1 MTFKLPKLKAPKT
14 PTVGSWWDDVVDGLT
29 DAEKAA
35 EKAATDA
42 ANAAAK
48 AATDA
53 ANAAAKA
60 AQDALDEAAR
70 LAQEAADEAARL
82 AKEATFAAAI
92 AAAQAAAD
100 AIEKAA
106 NDAAQAATDITNA
119 AIASAAAVL
128 DMSVDAVTDG
138 VNEAIKDINETVLEP
153 VAQASVDALGAA
165 AAAANLAVDEFEAGC
180 VVAAV
185 AIEAGAVQV
194 EEGLVAIGEYLESHA
209 CNIALGGLITGAFA
223 GMLNNPATEAETTA
237 MFAPLSA
244 ATAATMVASA
254 VEEVAYR
261 AVSAT
266 IASAM
271 VEVVWVIPE
280 VRKGVG
286 KSKDALVASVAFL
299 VQCMVQSAPW
309 ALLSPQTASVAVA
322 GLVGYVVS
330 SLVCDGTL
338 PGMES

>member
-1 MTFKLPKLKAPKT
+1 MTFKMPKLKAPKT
-14 PTVGSWWDDVVDGLT
+14 PSVGSWWDDVVDGLT

-82 AKEATFAAAI
+82 AKEA
-92 AAAQAAAD
+92 AD

-106 NDAAQAATDITNA
+106 NDAAQAATDISNA
-119 AIASAAAVL
+119 AIASAASVL
-128 DMSVDAVTDG
+128 NMTVDAVNHG
-138 VNEAIKDINETVLEP
+138 VNDAIKDINETVLEP
-153 VAQASVDALGAA
+153 VAEASVGALTAA
-165 AAAANLAVDEFEAGC
+165 ADSANLVVAEFEAGC

-223 GMLNNPATEAETTA
+223 GMLNNPATEAETMA
-237 MFAPLSA
+237 MFTPLSA

-299 VQCMVQSAPW
+299 VQCMVQTTPW

-330 SLVCDGTL
+330 GLVCDGTL

>member
-1 MTFKLPKLKAPKT
+1 MTFKLPKLKAPTT
-14 PTVGSWWDDVVDGLT
+14 PTLGNWWDDVVDGVT

-35 EKAATDA
+35 EKAAKDA
-42 ANAAAK
+42 ADAVAK

-53 ANAAAKA
+53 SNAATKA
-60 AQDALDEAAR
+60 AQDAFEEAER
-70 LAQEAADEAARL
+70 LAEEAEQATIDAAK
-82 AKEATFAAAI
+82 AF
-92 AAAQAAAD
+92 AD
-100 AIEKAA
+100 ALAKAA

-119 AIASAAAVL
+119 AVASAAGVL
-128 DMSVDAVTDG
+128 DMSVDAVNAGIDG
-138 VNEAIKDINETVLEP
+138 CIQDINETVLEP
-153 VAQASVDALGAA
+153 VAQVSVDALVEAA
-165 AAAANLAVDEFEAGC
+165 DACLDLAVDEFEAGC
-180 VVAAV
+180 IVAAV

-286 KSKDALVASVAFL
+286 KSKDTLVASVAFL
-299 VQCMVQSAPW
+299 IQCMVQSSPW

>member
-1 MTFKLPKLKAPKT
+1 MAFKLPKLKAPKT
-14 PTVGSWWDDVVDGLT
+14 PTLGNWWDDVVDGVT

-60 AQDALDEAAR
+60 AQDALDEAAK

-82 AKEATFAAAI
+82 AKE
-92 AAAQAAAD
+92 AAD

-128 DMSVDAVTDG
+128 DMSVDAVNAG

-153 VAQASVDALGAA
+153 VAQASVDALGDA

-286 KSKDALVASVAFL
+286 HSKDALVASVAFL
-299 VQCMVQSAPW
+299 VQCMVQTTPW

>member
-1 MTFKLPKLKAPKT
+1 MAFKMPKLKAPKT
-14 PTVGSWWDDVVDGLT
+14 PTLGNWWDDVVDGVT

-53 ANAAAKA
+53 ANAATKA
-60 AQDALDEAAR
+60 AQDAFEEAER
-70 LAQEAADEAARL
+70 LAEEAEQATYDAAK
-82 AKEATFAAAI
+82 AF
-92 AAAQAAAD
+92 AD
-100 AIEKAA
+100 ALAKAA
-106 NDAAQAATDITNA
+106 NDAAQAATDISNA
-119 AIASAAAVL
+119 AIASAAGIL
-128 DMSVDAVTDG
+128 DITVEDVTDG
-138 VNEAIKDINETVLEP
+138 VNQAIKDINETVLEP
-153 VAQASVDALGAA
+153 IAQVSVDALVEAA
-165 AAAANLAVDEFEAGC
+165 DARLDLAVDEFKAGC

-209 CNIALGGLITGAFA
+209 CNLALGGLITGAFA
-223 GMLNNPATEAETTA
+223 GMLNTPASEVETTA

-244 ATAATMVASA
+244 ATADTMVASA

-266 IASAM
+266 VASAM
-271 VEVVWVIPE
+271 VEVVWTIPD

-286 KSKDALVASVAFL
+286 HSKDALVASVAFL
-299 VQCMVQSAPW
+299 IQCMVQTTPW

>member
-1 MTFKLPKLKAPKT
+1 MAFKMPKLKAPKT
-14 PTVGSWWDDVVDGLT
+14 PSVGSWWDDVVDGLT

-60 AQDALDEAAR
+60 AQDALDEAAK

-82 AKEATFAAAI
+82 AKE
-92 AAAQAAAD
+92 AAD

-106 NDAAQAATDITNA
+106 NDAAQAATDISNA
-119 AIASAAAVL
+119 AIASAASVL
-128 DMSVDAVTDG
+128 NMTVDAVNDG
-138 VNEAIKDINETVLEP
+138 VNDAIKDINETVLEP
-153 VAQASVDALGAA
+153 VAEATVNTFAEAA
-165 AAAANLAVDEFEAGC
+165 AVYSISVDEFEAGC

-237 MFAPLSA
+237 MFTPLSA

-299 VQCMVQSAPW
+299 VQCMVQTTPW

>member
-1 MTFKLPKLKAPKT
+1 MTFKMPKLKAPKT
-14 PTVGSWWDDVVDGLT
+14 PALGNWWDDVVDGVT

-35 EKAATDA
+35 EKAAKDA
-42 ANAAAK
+42 ADAVAK

-82 AKEATFAAAI
+82 AQEAAD
-92 AAAQAAAD
+92 AAQAAAD
-100 AIEKAA
+100 AFAKAA
-106 NDAAQAATDITNA
+106 TDAANAAADITNA
-119 AIASAAAVL
+119 AIASAAGVL
-128 DMSVDAVTDG
+128 NMTVDAVNAG
-138 VNEAIKDINETVLEP
+138 VANCINDINETVLEP
-153 VAQASVDALGAA
+153 IAQASVDALDNAA
-165 AAAANLAVDEFEAGC
+165 YESGLALNEFEAGC

-185 AIEAGAVQV
+185 AIEAGAVKV
-194 EEGLVAIGEYLESHA
+194 EQGLVEIGEYLESHA

-223 GMLNNPATEAETTA
+223 GMLNNPATEVETTA
-237 MFAPLSA
+237 MFTPLSA

-254 VEEVAYR
+254 VEEIAYR

-286 KSKDALVASVAFL
+286 KSKDTLVA
-299 VQCMVQSAPW
+299 
-309 ALLSPQTASVAVA
+309 
-322 GLVGYVVS
+322 
-330 SLVCDGTL
+330 
-338 PGMES
+338 

>member
-60 AQDALDEAAR
+60 AQDALDEAAK

-82 AKEATFAAAI
+82 AKEAADAAEK
-92 AAAQAAAD
+92 AAKDAAD

-106 NDAAQAATDITNA
+106 NDAAQAVTDITNA
-119 AIASAAAVL
+119 SIASAAAVL
-128 DMSVDAVTDG
+128 DMTVEAVTDG
-138 VNEAIKDINETVLEP
+138 VNDAIKDINETVLEP

-165 AAAANLAVDEFEAGC
+165 AAAASLAVDEFEAGC

-185 AIEAGAVQV
+185 AIEAGAVKV

-254 VEEVAYR
+254 VEEIAYR

-286 KSKDALVASVAFL
+286 HSKDALVASVAFL
-299 VQCMVQSAPW
+299 IQCMVQTTPW

>member
-1 MTFKLPKLKAPKT
+1 MTFKMPKLKAPKT
-14 PTVGSWWDDVVDGLT
+14 PSVGSWWDDVVDGLT

-60 AQDALDEAAR
+60 AQDALDEAAK

-82 AKEATFAAAI
+82 AKE
-92 AAAQAAAD
+92 AAD

-106 NDAAQAATDITNA
+106 NDAAQAATDISNA
-119 AIASAAAVL
+119 AIASAASVL
-128 DMSVDAVTDG
+128 NMTVDAVNDG
-138 VNEAIKDINETVLEP
+138 VNDAIKDINETVLEP
-153 VAQASVDALGAA
+153 VAQASVDALGDAA
-165 AAAANLAVDEFEAGC
+165 AAVNLAVDEFEAGC

-237 MFAPLSA
+237 MFTPLSA
-244 ATAATMVASA
+244 ATAATMVSSA

-299 VQCMVQSAPW
+299 VQCMVQTTPW

>member
-14 PTVGSWWDDVVDGLT
+14 PTLGNWWDDVVDGVT

-35 EKAATDA
+35 EKAAKDA
-42 ANAAAK
+42 ADAVAK

-53 ANAAAKA
+53 SNAATKA
-60 AQDALDEAAR
+60 AQDAFEEAER
-70 LAQEAADEAARL
+70 LAEEAEQATMDAAK
-82 AKEATFAAAI
+82 AF
-92 AAAQAAAD
+92 AD
-100 AIEKAA
+100 ALAKAA

-119 AIASAAAVL
+119 AVASAAGVL
-128 DMSVDAVTDG
+128 DMSVDAVNAGIDG
-138 VNEAIKDINETVLEP
+138 CIQDINETVLEP
-153 VAQASVDALGAA
+153 VAKASVDALGDAA
-165 AAAANLAVDEFEAGC
+165 AACSLAVDEFEAGC
-180 VVAAV
+180 IVAAV

-223 GMLNNPATEAETTA
+223 GMLNNPATEAETNA

-286 KSKDALVASVAFL
+286 KSKDTLVASVAFL
-299 VQCMVQSAPW
+299 IQCMVQSSPW

>member
-1 MTFKLPKLKAPKT
+1 MAFKLPKLKAPTT
-14 PTVGSWWDDVVDGLT
+14 PTLGNWWDDVVDGVT

-35 EKAATDA
+35 EKAAKDA
-42 ANAAAK
+42 ADAVAK

-53 ANAAAKA
+53 SNAATKA
-60 AQDALDEAAR
+60 AQDAFEEAER
-70 LAQEAADEAARL
+70 LAEEAEQATIDAAK
-82 AKEATFAAAI
+82 AF
-92 AAAQAAAD
+92 AD
-100 AIEKAA
+100 ALAKAA

-119 AIASAAAVL
+119 AVASAAAVL
-128 DMSVDAVTDG
+128 DMSVDAVNAG
-138 VNEAIKDINETVLEP
+138 VAGCIQDINETVLEP
-153 VAQASVDALGAA
+153 VAQVSVDALVEAA
-165 AAAANLAVDEFEAGC
+165 DACLDLAVDEFEAGC
-180 VVAAV
+180 IVAAV

-286 KSKDALVASVAFL
+286 RSKDTLVASVAFL
-299 VQCMVQSAPW
+299 IQCMVQTTPW

>member
-1 MTFKLPKLKAPKT
+1 MTFKMPKLKAPKT
-14 PTVGSWWDDVVDGLT
+14 PTLGNWWDDVVDGVT

-35 EKAATDA
+35 EKAAKDA
-42 ANAAAK
+42 ADAVAK

-82 AKEATFAAAI
+82 AQEAAD
-92 AAAQAAAD
+92 AAQAAAE
-100 AIEKAA
+100 AIAK
-106 NDAAQAATDITNA
+106 AATDAANAAADITNEA
-119 AIASAAAVL
+119 VASAAGVL
-128 DMSVDAVTDG
+128 NMTVDAVNAGIDG
-138 VNEAIKDINETVLEP
+138 CIQDINETVLEP
-153 VAQASVDALGAA
+153 VAKASVDALGDAA
-165 AAAANLAVDEFEAGC
+165 AACSLAVDEFEAGC
-180 VVAAV
+180 IVAAV

-286 KSKDALVASVAFL
+286 HSKDALVASVAFL
-299 VQCMVQSAPW
+299 VQCMVQTTPW

-338 PGMES
+338 PGLES

>member
-1 MTFKLPKLKAPKT
+1 M
-14 PTVGSWWDDVVDGLT
+14 
-29 DAEKAA
+29 
-35 EKAATDA
+35 
-42 ANAAAK
+42 
-48 AATDA
+48 
-53 ANAAAKA
+53 
-60 AQDALDEAAR
+60 DALG
-70 LAQEAADEAARL
+70 
-82 AKEATFAAAI
+82 
-92 AAAQAAAD
+92 D
-100 AIEKAA
+100 A
-106 NDAAQAATDITNA
+106 
-119 AIASAAAVL
+119 AAAV
-128 DMSVDAVTDG
+128 
-138 VNEAIKDINETVLEP
+138 
-153 VAQASVDALGAA
+153 
-165 AAAANLAVDEFEAGC
+165 NLAVDEFEAGC

-185 AIEAGAVQV
+185 AIEAGAVKV
-194 EEGLVAIGEYLESHA
+194 EQGLVEIGEYLESHA

-286 KSKDALVASVAFL
+286 KSKDTLVASVAFL
-299 VQCMVQSAPW
+299 IQCMVQTTPW

>member
-1 MTFKLPKLKAPKT
+1 MAFKLPKLKAPKT

-60 AQDALDEAAR
+60 AQDALDEAAK

-82 AKEATFAAAI
+82 AKEAAD
-92 AAAQAAAD
+92 AAQAAAD

-106 NDAAQAATDITNA
+106 NDAAQAVTDITNA
-119 AIASAAAVL
+119 SIASAAAVL
-128 DMSVDAVTDG
+128 DMTVEAVTDG

-153 VAQASVDALGAA
+153 VAQASVDALGDA

-254 VEEVAYR
+254 VEEIAYR

-266 IASAM
+266 VASAM

-286 KSKDALVASVAFL
+286 HSKDALVASVAFL
-299 VQCMVQSAPW
+299 IQCMVQTTPW

>member
-1 MTFKLPKLKAPKT
+1 MAFKMPKLKAPTT
-14 PTVGSWWDDVVDGLT
+14 PTLGNWWDDVVDGVT

-35 EKAATDA
+35 EKAAKDA
-42 ANAAAK
+42 ADAVAK

-82 AKEATFAAAI
+82 AQEAAD
-92 AAAQAAAD
+92 AAQAAAD
-100 AIEKAA
+100 AIAK
-106 NDAAQAATDITNA
+106 AATDAEQAVADIDYA
-119 AIASAAAVL
+119 AIASAAGIL
-128 DMSVDAVTDG
+128 DITMQDVTDG
-138 VNEAIKDINETVLEP
+138 VNQTIDGINETVLEP
-153 VAQASVDALGAA
+153 VAKASVDALGDAA
-165 AAAANLAVDEFEAGC
+165 AACSLAVDEFEAGC
-180 VVAAV
+180 IVAAV
-185 AIEAGAVQV
+185 AIEAGAVKV

-209 CNIALGGLITGAFA
+209 CTIALGGLITGAFA
-223 GMLNNPATEAETTA
+223 GMLHNPASEAETTA

-286 KSKDALVASVAFL
+286 HSKDALVASVAFL
-299 VQCMVQSAPW
+299 IQCMVQSTPW

>member
-1 MTFKLPKLKAPKT
+1 MTFKMPKLKAPKT
-14 PTVGSWWDDVVDGLT
+14 PTLGNWWDDVVDGVT

-35 EKAATDA
+35 EKAAKDA
-42 ANAAAK
+42 ADAVAK

-82 AKEATFAAAI
+82 AQEAAD
-92 AAAQAAAD
+92 AAQAAAE
-100 AIEKAA
+100 AIAK
-106 NDAAQAATDITNA
+106 AATDAANAAADITNEA
-119 AIASAAAVL
+119 VASAAGVL
-128 DMSVDAVTDG
+128 NMTVDAVNDG
-138 VNEAIKDINETVLEP
+138 IYGCIDDINETVLEP
-153 VAQASVDALGAA
+153 IAQASVDALSEAA
-165 AAAANLAVDEFEAGC
+165 YEANLAVSEFEAGC

-185 AIEAGAVQV
+185 AIEAGAVKV
-194 EEGLVAIGEYLESHA
+194 EQGLVEIGEYLESHA

-223 GMLNNPATEAETTA
+223 GMLNNPATEVETTA
-237 MFAPLSA
+237 MFTPLSA

-254 VEEVAYR
+254 VEEIAYR

-286 KSKDALVASVAFL
+286 KSKDTLVASVAFL
-299 VQCMVQSAPW
+299 VQCMVQTTPW